1 MAKCVY
7 CKDDFEY
14 SLKHDLLPVCGKE
27 QCREKYLKDY
37 EKVLEILANMG
48 GRTTMGLK

>member
-37 EKVLEILANMG
+37 SKVVEMFANIG
-48 GRTTMGLK
+48 GRTTRGI